1 MWKRPTKMVTK
12 QRQRTGVSF
21 IILCGLLA
29 GLFTPSFAGEAK
41 PPKMLNQFLDG
52 PMAGVDEIV
61 FACRQ
66 LNYDGHWYAN
76 FGYYAENADR
86 KAYRAMGRLCK
97 LNLRT
102 GQVTV
107 LLDDPQGAVRDPQV
121 HYDGAKILFSYRK
134 GGTENY
140 HLYEINADG
149 TALKQLTDGP
159 FDDIEPTYLPD
170 GAIVFCSSRCHR
182 WVGCWLT
189 HVAILYRCDADG
201 SNIRPISSN
210 NEHDNTP
217 WPLPDGRVLYQRWEY
232 VDRSQVHYHHLWTTN
247 PDGTGQ
253 MVYYGNLHPGI
264 VMIDAKPI
272 PNTEKVV
279 AVFSP
284 GHGRREHEGQITIVT
299 PKAGPDK
306 KASAHPVSRKAN
318 YRDPYPFSEDC
329 FLMAQGTKLLVM
341 NGRGQ
346 TQDIYHLPQKLAQAG
361 VQCHEPR
368 PLKARPR
375 ERIIPPRV
383 DLAKETGRLVLMDVY
398 NGRRMEGVKRGEIK
412 KLLVMETL
420 PAPIHFT
427 GGMEPVS
434 YGGTFMLERILGTVP
449 VEPDGSAHME
459 VPAMRSLFFVALDE
473 NDNSVKRMQSF
484 LMVSPGETTS
494 CVGCHE
500 HRTNTPANPGR
511 STLAALKHPPDKI
524 APIPGIPDVFDFP
537 RDIQPILDKHCLRC
551 HGYEATDGDGPRAG
565 GVLLSGDRGPIYSH
579 SYYVLTIRRQFADG
593 RNQAKSN
600 LPPRSIGSGVSSLM
614 KKLDGGHYSVKV
626 TPHERDM
633 IRYWIEAGAPYPGTY
648 AALGCGMI
656 GGYGE
661 NNQDQSDRKWPGT
674 IAAAEAIKS
683 RCANCH
689 DRFLPL
695 PLALS
700 DNRNVPPW
708 HGQPGYVPRHLVF
721 NLTRPEKSLILLA
734 PLSNQAGGYSLC
746 KRRGK
751 DGKPDEAVTVFADT
765 NDPDYQKILALCIAG
780 RKHLEKI
787 KRFDMP
793 DFRPRQSYV
802 REMKRYG
809 VLPKNLAADTEID
822 VYATDQA
829 YWRSLWHRP
838 DAHINAGR

>member
-1 MWKRPTKMVTK
+1 MRKNVTK
-12 QRQRTGVSF
+12 HQEANSVF
-21 IILCGLLA
+21 LLVICGILA
-29 GLFTPSFAGEAK
+29 GLFSPCLAGETQSIKA
-41 PPKMLNQFLDG
+41 PSLLTEFLDG
-52 PMAGVDEIV
+52 PMAGVDEII

-102 GQVTV
+102 GEVTV
-107 LLDDPQGAVRDPQV
+107 LLDDPKGTVRDPQV
-121 HYDGAKILFSYRK
+121 HYDGGKILFSYRK
-134 GGTENY
+134 NGTENFN
-140 HLYEINADG
+140 LYEINTDG
-149 TALKQLTDGP
+149 SGLKQLTDGRY
-159 FDDIEPTYLPD
+159 DDIEPTYLPD
-170 GAIVFCSSRCHR
+170 GSIVFCSSRCHR

-210 NEHDNTP
+210 SEHENTP

-232 VDRSQVHYHHLWTTN
+232 VDRSQVHYHHLWTIN

-253 MVYYGNLHPGI
+253 MIYYGNFHPGT

-299 PKAGPDK
+299 PKAGPDQE
-306 KASAHPVSRKAN
+306 ASAHPVSRKSN

-329 FLMAQGTKLLVM
+329 FLMAEGTRLLVM

-346 TQDIYHLPQKLAQAG
+346 TEDIYHLPAQLVQAG

-368 PLKARPR
+368 PLRKRPR
-375 ERIIPPRV
+375 ERVIPPRV
-383 DLAKETGRLVLMDVY
+383 NLQQATGQLVLQNIY
-398 NGRRMEGVKRGEIK
+398 QGRRMEDVKKGEIK

-420 PAPIHFT
+420 PAPIHYT

-434 YGGTFMLERILGTVP
+434 YGGTFMLERILGIVP
-449 VEPDGSAHME
+449 VEPDGSAYME
-459 VPAMRSLFFVALDE
+459 VPALRSLFFVALDE
-473 NDNSVKRMQSF
+473 NNNSVKRMQSF
-484 LMVSPGETTS
+484 LTVSPGEKTS

-500 HRTNTPANPGR
+500 QRTRTPVNPGR
-511 STLAALKHPPDKI
+511 STLQALNHPPSKI
-524 APIPGIPDVFDFP
+524 EPIPGIPEVFDFP

-551 HGYEATDGDGPRAG
+551 HGYEATEDNGPRAG
-565 GVLLSGDRGPIYSH
+565 SVLLSGDRGPLYSH
-579 SYYVLTIRRQFADG
+579 SYYTLTIRRQFADG
-593 RNQAKSN
+593 RNRPKSN
-600 LPPRSIGSGVSSLM
+600 LPPRSIGSSASSLM
-614 KKLDGGHYSVKV
+614 KKLDGSHYSVKA
-626 TPHERDM
+626 TPHEQDM
-633 IRYWIEAGAPYPGTY
+633 IRYWIEAGSPYPGTY

-661 NNQDQSDRKWPGT
+661 NNQDQSDRQWPST
-674 IAAAEAIKS
+674 IAAAEAIKR
-683 RCANCH
+683 RCAYCH
-689 DRFLPL
+689 NRFLPL
-695 PLALS
+695 PVALS

-721 NLTRPEKSLILLA
+721 NLSRPEKSLILLA
-734 PLSNQAGGYSLC
+734 PLSRKADGYGLC
-746 KRRGK
+746 KQKGK
-751 DGKPDEAVTVFADT
+751 VDDPNEPAPPFADT
-765 NDPDYQKILALCIAG
+765 SDADYQKILALCVAG
-780 RKHLEKI
+780 KKHLDKI

-793 DFRPRQSYV
+793 DFRPLPSYI

-809 VLPKNLAADTEID
+809 ILSIDLPEDAKID
-822 VYATDQA
+822 VYATDQS
-829 YWRSLWHRP
+829 YWRSLWYKP
-838 DAHINAGR
+838 DDHIDAIR